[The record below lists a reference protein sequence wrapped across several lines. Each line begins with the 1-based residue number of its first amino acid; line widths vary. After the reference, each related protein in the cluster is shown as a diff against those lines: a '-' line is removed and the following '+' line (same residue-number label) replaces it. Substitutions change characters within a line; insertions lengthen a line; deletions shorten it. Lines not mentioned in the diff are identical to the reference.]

1 LHKFVKKYI
10 LKKYFIQY
18 KPFLKFLGTFF
29 LAYFILALVYQLYLL
44 KSETYKVDCIT
55 TIVAK
60 NTESILKIFDT
71 ESYIT
76 ENKIER
82 DFQIFYNQK
91 NIARITE
98 GCNAVSVIIL
108 FIAFVIAFSGKW
120 KPTLLFI
127 IGGSVLIYVL
137 NVFRIAILCVLL
149 DRFSA
154 QEHLLHGVVF
164 PLFIY
169 GVVLG
174 LWIFWVTKFSK
185 YAK

>member
-1 LHKFVKKYI
+1 LHKFVKNYI
-10 LKKYFIQY
+10 LKKYFVQY
-18 KPFLKFLGTFF
+18 KPFLRFLGAFF
-29 LAYFILALVYQLYLL
+29 LTYLLLTFAYQMYLL
-44 KSETYKVDCIT
+44 KSDLYKVDYIT
-55 TIVAK
+55 TIVTK
-60 NTESILKIFDT
+60 NTESILKFFDT
-71 ESYIT
+71 KSYIV
-76 ENKIER
+76 EEKIER
-82 DFQIFYNQK
+82 NFQLFYNQK
-91 NIARITE
+91 NVARVTE

-108 FIAFVIAFSGKW
+108 FIAFVVAFSGKW

-149 DRFSA
+149 DRFPA

-169 GVVLG
+169 GVVFG

>member
-1 LHKFVKKYI
+1 LYKFVKNYI
-10 LKKYFIQY
+10 LKKYFVQY

-29 LAYFILALVYQLYLL
+29 LAYFLLALVYQFYLFRSL
-44 KSETYKVDCIT
+44 RYEVDFIT
-55 TIVAK
+55 TIVTK
-60 NTESILKIFDT
+60 NSQSLLKIVDPEVHIVEDRIDQNF
-71 ESYIT
+71 
-76 ENKIER
+76 KL
-82 DFQIFYNQK
+82 FYKHK

-98 GCNAVSVIIL
+98 GCNAVNVIIL
-108 FIAFVIAFSGKW
+108 FIAFVVAFSGKW

-149 DRFSA
+149 DRFPA

-169 GVVLG
+169 GVVFG

>member
-1 LHKFVKKYI
+1 LR
-10 LKKYFIQY
+10 KYFVQY

-29 LAYFILALVYQLYLL
+29 LAYLLLALVYKVYLL
-44 KSETYKVDCIT
+44 RSLRYEVDFIT
-55 TIVAK
+55 TIVAQ
-60 NTESILKIFDT
+60 NTQSLLKIVDPETHIVEDRIDRYF
-71 ESYIT
+71 EL
-76 ENKIER
+76 
-82 DFQIFYNQK
+82 FYNAK
-91 NIARITE
+91 NVARITE

-108 FIAFVIAFSGKW
+108 FIAFVVAFSAKL

-149 DRFSA
+149 DCFPA

-169 GVVLG
+169 GVVFG
-174 LWIFWVTKFSK
+174 LWIVWVTKFSK